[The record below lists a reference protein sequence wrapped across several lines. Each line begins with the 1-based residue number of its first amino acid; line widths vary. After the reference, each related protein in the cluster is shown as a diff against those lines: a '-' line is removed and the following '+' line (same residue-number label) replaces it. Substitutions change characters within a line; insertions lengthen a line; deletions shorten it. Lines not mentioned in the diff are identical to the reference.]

1 MYIYISIYQKY
12 SRYVNIFK
20 SLLDKTLARAA
31 MDSAVRH
38 LKKID
43 EVPPVLPEHQSCYD
57 A

>member
-1 MYIYISIYQKY
+1 MYKTC

-20 SLLDKTLARAA
+20 SLLHDKTPARAA

-43 EVPPVLPEHQSCYD
+43 KVPPVQLPEHQSRY